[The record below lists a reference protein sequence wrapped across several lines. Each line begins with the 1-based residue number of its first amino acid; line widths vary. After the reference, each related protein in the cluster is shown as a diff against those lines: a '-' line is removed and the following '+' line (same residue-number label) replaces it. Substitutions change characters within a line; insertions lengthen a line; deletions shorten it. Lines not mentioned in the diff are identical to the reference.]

1 MTMKGI
7 HVWVSGQVQ
16 GVGYRQT
23 CRSVAR
29 SLDLTGWVRNLADGR
44 VEVFAQ
50 GESDMVDQLVSWVW
64 SGPSM
69 AAVIGV
75 ESETAP
81 IDGTVTDFLIYPN
94 VANTS

>member
-1 MTMKGI
+1 MKGI

-75 ESETAP
+75 ESEIAP
-81 IDGTVTDFLIYPN
+81 IDGTVTDFLIHPN